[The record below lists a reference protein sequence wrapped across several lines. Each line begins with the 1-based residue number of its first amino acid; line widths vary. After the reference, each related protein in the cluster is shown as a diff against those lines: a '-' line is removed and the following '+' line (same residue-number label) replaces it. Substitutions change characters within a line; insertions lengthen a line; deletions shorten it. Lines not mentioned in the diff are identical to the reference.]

1 MHFNRVEIYH
11 RRNSRFLFSFF
22 FNPSNRTFTR
32 SISTRRSCYTERR
45 NHCWNYCES
54 CFALTRISRWSPLVT
69 TFRCI
74 VTFIFF
80 EAYRLSIYTRITC
93 KSLFSFFFF
102 FFLINRI
109 GTSLCHRKWQNRKEK
124 KERKKEK
131 RANLFSTYI
140 VHLIFVLE
148 MDAPRVEVFNQ

>member
-1 MHFNRVEIYH
+1 MHFNRIEIYH

-102 FFLINRI
+102 FLINRI